1 MHLINL
7 RMKFT
12 KKIILLFIGF
22 ILSCQSSIQIDQ
34 SENIDLPTGYFQ
46 TSYGRIAYY
55 IQGKG
60 TNLVLLHAAGH
71 DHKDFDAILPEL
83 IKRYRVI
90 SIDWPGHGNS
100 IWTNEKEISA
110 TAFPALLK
118 KFLEGKEIKNS
129 IILGNS
135 VGGYSA
141 LQLAIDNPKLV
152 KALILVD
159 TGGMNDLDLFSKAF
173 ITLKSYRWFTY
184 FIWNKFPSYYMKV
197 ENEYTQLILHRIQ
210 KLKENK
216 LAIQT
221 NSSIWKSF
229 LDENYNLR
237 GLVSKIKQPTL
248 IIWGSKDPVIH
259 PRFGIELQD
268 LIKNSELKTME
279 VGHLPFA
286 ENPDEFMNLLTDF
299 LIQKNL

>member
-1 MHLINL
+1 
-7 RMKFT
+7 MKFRNT
-12 KKIILLFIGF
+12 LMVLLFGTSIY
-22 ILSCQSSIQIDQ
+22 CSSPLQLDQ
-34 SENIDLPTGYFQ
+34 SENVDDPTGYFES
-46 TSYGRIAYY
+46 SYGKIAYY

-100 IWTNEKEISA
+100 IWTNDKEISA

-118 KFLEGKEIKNS
+118 EFLEGKEIKNS

-141 LQLAIDNPKLV
+141 LQLAIDNPNLV
-152 KALILVD
+152 KALVLVD
-159 TGGMNDLDLFSKAF
+159 TGGMNDLDLLSKVF
-173 ITLKSYRWFTY
+173 ITLKSYNWFTY
-184 FIWNKFPSYYMKV
+184 SVWNMFPKYYMKV

-229 LDENYNLR
+229 LDENYNQR
-237 GLVSKIKQPTL
+237 GSVSKIKQPTL